1 MNKIYEIIL
10 KSCSD
15 INKNLIIEFKNDSE
29 KMNSYLN
36 SITKN
41 DEHSFNMA
49 KNIIEKYKIEGTT
62 PEQYINQP
70 RNVLEIN
77 DKETTIKLLS
87 TGEVQLILQ
96 KNFRNKY
103 ICEIIMEED
112 SCIIKIN
119 EKQKFNTEEIYNFYE
134 SDVYK
139 LYIGFNKTDSIAS
152 IIDYSAQYDFKIN
165 SILDMQDKKKS
176 KEIMIDIIEHIDNYN
191 NMIDLV
197 ALKYDTNALKDD
209 LISIMCFISKTAL
222 KIDKKPVKNKL

>member
-15 INKNLIIEFKNDSE
+15 INKNLITEFKNDNE
-29 KMNSYLN
+29 KMNSYLK

-49 KNIIEKYKIEGTT
+49 KSIIEKYKIEGTT
-62 PEQYINQP
+62 AEQYINHP
-70 RNVLEIN
+70 RNVLEII

-87 TGEVQLILQ
+87 TGEVQLALQ
-96 KNFRNKY
+96 KKFRNKY
-103 ICEIIMEED
+103 ICEIVIEED
-112 SCIIKIN
+112 CCIIKIN
-119 EKQKFNTEEIYNFYE
+119 EKRKFNTEEVYDFYE

-139 LYIGFNKTDSIAS
+139 LYIGFNRIDSIAS
-152 IIDYSAQYDFKIN
+152 IIDYTNQHDFKIN
-165 SILDMQDKKKS
+165 SILDIQDKKTS
-176 KEIMIDIIEHIDNYN
+176 KEIMVDIIEHIDNYN

>member
-10 KSCSD
+10 KSCSE
-15 INKNLIIEFKNDSE
+15 INKNLITEFKNDNE

-62 PEQYINQP
+62 PEQYINHP

-77 DKETTIKLLS
+77 DKEKTINLFS

-96 KNFRNKY
+96 KKFRNKY
-103 ICEIIMEED
+103 MSEIIMEED

-134 SDVYK
+134 SDLYK
-139 LYIGFNKTDSIAS
+139 LYIGFNKIDSIAS
-152 IIDYSAQYDFKIN
+152 IIDYSTQYDFKIN